1 MAETTI
7 SRDDVLSWVRNASM
21 LELNELVKAIE
32 EEFGVSAAAPMMMAG
47 MMPGGGGAAAEEVE
61 QTEFDVVLTAFGQ
74 QKIQV
79 IRVVREITGL
89 GLKEAKEVVDSAP
102 KAIKEGIPREEAD
115 AIKTRLEEVGASVEI
130 K

>member
-7 SRDDVLSWVRNASM
+7 TRDDVMGWVRNASM
-21 LELNELVKAIE
+21 LDISGLVKAIE
-32 EEFGVSAAAPMMMAG
+32 EEFGVSAAAAVVAAPG
-47 MMPGGGGAAAEEVE
+47 MVPSAAAAEEVE
-61 QTEFDVVLTAFGQ
+61 QTEFDVVLTGVGQ

-89 GLKEAKEVVDSAP
+89 GLKEAKDVVDAAP
-102 KAIKEGIPREEAD
+102 KTIKEKVAREEAD
-115 AIKTRLEEVGASVEI
+115 TIKAKLTEVGATVEI